1 MLNTLPML
9 RIAAA
14 LLALTASLTHAVTLT
29 TIPAGLTLKADGV
42 NYATPANLDWE
53 PGSTHTIE
61 APSPQPNPNG
71 LTRYSF
77 NSWNDDG
84 TQSHNITV
92 SSTDDSFTATYT
104 IEHQLSL
111 STTPANTGSITASPS
126 QTWHANNSTVELT
139 ASPADGYRLLNW
151 QGTTSSSGNT
161 AQVTMD
167 QPRSVTATF
176 VPVDLPS
183 FTVTT
188 HYPELVGS
196 GYVFLT
202 VTDTSEDGAYYVMI
216 INNQGT
222 PVWYRKI
229 PNHIYDFK
237 LLPNGL
243 LHYAEFYHTHSW
255 TGGGDVYHRIVDANQ
270 NDIETITGGNRYNAD
285 GHDFQLLPNGNV
297 LQLAYYKSQM
307 DLASL
312 IPAAY
317 PNALVAGAVIQ
328 ELDSNRNVI
337 WQWRTWDHYEFASY
351 YGPILQIM
359 PIALR
364 PVVDSFHLNTLTV
377 DYDQN
382 LLFSNYMMDVQKLN
396 RSTGDVMWR
405 IGGLGNQF
413 TFLNVNP
420 LEARQHFSACHT
432 PTRLPNGNILLFAN
446 ADQQATR
453 SAKVCEY
460 TLDETN
466 HTATLAWSYTPPV
479 NYYSWH
485 YGSAQRLQN
494 GNTFIGWG
502 GANIMPGIGGIT
514 NQPVPACTEV
524 TPAGQIVFEM
534 EFDNP
539 QTYSYRAYRFD
550 WPATN
555 RTDALEVE
563 LTAGSTVHFGN
574 TGISMLI
581 LSGGGGYNECRVSR
595 QPYAPV
601 NSLFVTTAPDILPLR
616 YQVDAALI
624 PSLQATV
631 YLDATTINH
640 PNPANLTL
648 YHRPQTGQ
656 GLFIP
661 QTTQYDPAL
670 QTLSATISFTS
681 NGGDFGEIVLGQPNA
696 PQIPLPPLLAQTAN
710 DTGAQTTEVIA
721 PLLASQID
729 STPLN
734 QDLPIYLSWSPQ
746 GFAGYYELQINT
758 QPDFTN
764 PVVSEPFLLNAYYSW
779 NNPQPNS
786 SYYYRVRTIND
797 AGTSEWAT
805 HSFTTSPPYLQITS
819 PNHRETWRLSST
831 HSLEWTDNIPEP
843 VVISLYQDDALVLNL
858 ATNASN
864 GAYRWTIPTTLPPA
878 PNYSIHI
885 TSTSNPNLTTSSA
898 APLNLID
905 AAAILSDSV
914 TRKPDGSVQFII
926 HAPGA
931 SQVTVLASPSLSP
944 ANWEPIATL
953 PVTSN
958 QASFTDTLNPATH
971 RYYSI
976 TTP

>member
-1 MLNTLPML
+1 ML
-9 RIAAA
+9 RTAATS
-14 LLALTASLTHAVTLT
+14 LLLLTASLGHAVTLT
-29 TIPAGLTLKADGV
+29 TTPAGLTLKADGV
-42 NYATPANLDWE
+42 NYATPTTLDWT

-61 APSPQPNPNG
+61 APSPQPAPNG
-71 LTRYSF
+71 LTRYTF
-77 NSWNDDG
+77 ALWNDSG
-84 TQSHNITV
+84 AQSHEITV
-92 SSTDDSFTATYT
+92 SSTDDTFNATYT
-104 IEHQLSL
+104 TEHQLTL
-111 STTPANTGSITASPS
+111 TATPPTTGSITASPN
-126 QTWHANNSTVELT
+126 QTWHFQNTTVELNAT
-139 ASPADGYRLLNW
+139 PAEGYRLLNW
-151 QGTTSSSGNT
+151 QGTSSSSGNT

-167 QPRSVTATF
+167 QPRSITATF
-176 VPVDLPS
+176 VPIDLPA

-188 HYPELVGS
+188 HYPDLVGS

-216 INNQGT
+216 VDNQGT

-270 NDIETITGGNRYNAD
+270 NDIETIVGGNRYNAD

-317 PNALVAGAVIQ
+317 PNALVAGALIQ

-337 WQWRTWDHYEFASY
+337 WQWRTWDHYEFSTY
-351 YGPILQIM
+351 YGPILQTM

-364 PVVDSFHLNTLTV
+364 PVVDSFHLNTVSL

-382 LLFSNYMMDVQKLN
+382 ILFSNYMMDVQKLN
-396 RSTGDVMWR
+396 RSTGEVMWR

-413 TFLNVNP
+413 SFIGTTFF
-420 LEARQHFSACHT
+420 EGRQHFSACHT

-460 TLDETN
+460 ALDETN
-466 HTATLAWSYTPPV
+466 HTATLVWSYAPPA
-479 NYYSWH
+479 NLYSWH

-502 GANIMPGIGGIT
+502 GANIMPGVGGIT

-524 TPAGQIVFEM
+524 TPAGQVVFEM
-534 EFDNP
+534 KFKNP

-563 LTAGSTVHFGN
+563 LTSGSTIHFGD

-601 NSLFVTTAPDILPLR
+601 NPLFVTTAPDILPLR
-616 YQVDAALI
+616 FQIDAALI

-631 YLDATTINH
+631 YLDTTTINH

-648 YHRPQTGQ
+648 YHRPQSGQ

-661 QTTQYDPAL
+661 QSTQYDPAQ
-670 QTLSATISFTS
+670 QTLSTTLSFNS
-681 NGGDFGEIVLGQPNA
+681 NGGDFGEIILGQPNA
-696 PQIPLPPLLAQTAN
+696 AHLPLPPLIAQTQN
-710 DTGAQTTEVIA
+710 DPGTQTTEVIA

-729 STPLN
+729 PSPIN
-734 QDLPIYLSWSPQ
+734 QELPVYLSWSPQ
-746 GFAGYYELQINT
+746 GFAGYYELEIATN
-758 QPDFTN
+758 PEFTN

-779 NNPQPNS
+779 NSHQPNS
-786 SYYYRVRTIND
+786 TYYYRVRTTND
-797 AGTSEWAT
+797 GGTSDWAT
-805 HSFTTSPPYLQITS
+805 NAFTTSPPFLQITN
-819 PNHRETWRLSST
+819 PTTRTHWRLSST
-831 HSLEWTDNIPEP
+831 HSIEWSDNISEP
-843 VVISLYQDDALVLNL
+843 VTISLHQNDTLVMNL

-864 GAYRWTIPTTLPPA
+864 GAYRWIIPPDLTPA

-885 TSTSNPNLTTSSA
+885 TSTTHPSLTTASA
-898 APLNLID
+898 LLSIVD
-905 AAAILSDSV
+905 ATSIIADSV
-914 TRKPDGSVQFII
+914 TRSPDGSVQFII
-926 HAPGA
+926 QAPGA
-931 SQVTVLASPSLSP
+931 SQVTVLASPTLSP
-944 ANWEPIATL
+944 AAWETIATL
-953 PVTSN
+953 PVTNN
-958 QASFTDTLNPATH
+958 QASFTDTPTPSTR